1 VLAAADGDRAR
12 VGNVTRLMRANDL
25 AAVLKME
32 RASFTS
38 PWTSEMLAAEIDAE
52 FGWSTVATDDN
63 GDVTGFLIG
72 RRYPDMWHVLD
83 LAVSVERRRQGVARG
98 LVREF
103 LHAADGA
110 GLPVLLEVRENNAGA
125 VALYESEGFV
135 TLSLRRG
142 YYMDT
147 GENALVMVRE
157 AGGGVHRGRS
167 DRGLAGP
174 LLAIESSC
182 DDTAAAV
189 LAPDGQVL
197 SSVSHSQDAVHERY
211 GGVVPEAASRAHV
224 ERLSAVVSEAL
235 READCRVDDL
245 RGVAV
250 TIGPGLIGALLVG
263 VQTAKAIAWS
273 RRLPLFP
280 VNHLH
285 GHLASAWLGDPQA
298 PYPMITLV
306 ASGGHTMLVR
316 VDDRATFRLL
326 GQTLDDA
333 AGEAFDKGARLLGLG
348 YPGGKELDE
357 LAEGGDASRYSF
369 PVGLKRSNRLDF
381 SFSGVKTALYY
392 LLRGMSAEERATDAL
407 HIAASY
413 REAIVSALVT
423 KTFRAVRLERAAS
436 VAIAGG
442 VAANSLLRRRLAE
455 EGKKTGVHV
464 VLPRLAYCTDN
475 AAMIGAAA
483 LVGPRLDYPEYM
495 DIDASASLPLG
506 RWLPEAT
513 LQSQADLSSGV

>member
-1 VLAAADGDRAR
+1 
-12 VGNVTRLMRANDL
+12 MRASDL
-25 AAVLKME
+25 PAVVMIE
-32 RASFTS
+32 RASFSS
-38 PWTSEMLAAEIDAE
+38 PWTSDMLAAELEAE
-52 FGWSTVATDDN
+52 FGWSTVGT
-63 GDVTGFLIG
+63 GGKEGVVGFLMG
-72 RRYPDMWHVLD
+72 RCYPDMWHVLD
-83 LAVSVERRRQGVARG
+83 LAVSIEHRRRGVARR
-98 LVREF
+98 LVRDF
-103 LHAADGA
+103 LRAADGA

-135 TLSLRRG
+135 TLSLRKG
-142 YYMDT
+142 YYVDT

-157 AGGGVHRGRS
+157 AGGGIYRGRT
-167 DRGLAGP
+167 DRRPRGP

-189 LAPDGQVL
+189 LAPGGQVL
-197 SSVSHSQDAVHERY
+197 SSVSHSQDSIHERY
-211 GGVVPEAASRAHV
+211 GGVVPEVASRAHV

-235 READCRVDDL
+235 LEADCRVEDL
-245 RGVAV
+245 KGVAV
-250 TIGPGLIGALLVG
+250 TVGPGLIGALLVG

-285 GHLASAWLGDPQA
+285 GHLAAAWLGDPQA

-316 VDDRATFRLL
+316 VDDRTTFRLL

-348 YPGGKELDE
+348 YPGGRELDE
-357 LAEGGDASRYSF
+357 LAERGDASRYSF
-369 PVGLKRSNRLDF
+369 PVGLKRSNRPDF

-392 LLRGMSAEERATDAL
+392 FLLGMSAEERAAYAP

-423 KTFRAVRLERAAS
+423 KTLRAVRLERAAS

-442 VAANSLLRRRLAE
+442 VAANSLLRRRVAE
-455 EGKKTGVHV
+455 EGKKAGVHV

-483 LVGPRLDYPEYM
+483 LAGPRLDYPDY
-495 DIDASASLPLG
+495 IDMNASASLPLG
-506 RWLPEAT
+506 KWLPDT
-513 LQSQADLSSGV
+513 SLRY

>member
-1 VLAAADGDRAR
+1 
-12 VGNVTRLMRANDL
+12 MRAGDL
-25 AAVLKME
+25 PAVVMIE
-32 RASFTS
+32 RTSFTS
-38 PWTSEMLAAEIDAE
+38 PWTSEMLAAEMDAE
-52 FGWSTVATDDN
+52 FGWSTVATDAR
-63 GDVTGFLIG
+63 GDVAGFLMG

-83 LAVSVERRRQGVARG
+83 LAVSVAHRRQGVARG

-103 LHAADGA
+103 LQAADGA
-110 GLPVLLEVRENNAGA
+110 GRPVLLEARENNAGA

-135 TLSLRRG
+135 ALSVRKG
-142 YYMDT
+142 YYGDT

-167 DRGLAGP
+167 DRGLGGP
-174 LLAIESSC
+174 VLAIESSC

-189 LAPDGQVL
+189 IAPGGQIL
-197 SSVSHSQDAVHERY
+197 SSVSHSQDAIHERY
-211 GGVVPEAASRAHV
+211 GGVVPEVASRAHV

-245 RGVAV
+245 SGVAV
-250 TIGPGLIGALLVG
+250 TVGPGLIGALLVG

-273 RRLPLFP
+273 KRLPLFP

-285 GHLASAWLGDPQA
+285 GHLAAAWLGGLQT

-316 VDDRATFRLL
+316 VDDRVTFKLL

-333 AGEAFDKGARLLGLG
+333 AGEAFDKGARLLGLA
-348 YPGGKELDE
+348 YPGGRELDE
-357 LAEGGDASRYSF
+357 LAERGDASRYCF
-369 PVGLKRSNRLDF
+369 PVGLKRSTLPNF

-392 LLRGMSAEERATDAL
+392 LLRGMSTEERAANAP

-423 KTFRAVRLERAAS
+423 KTLRAARQEGAATI
-436 VAIAGG
+436 AITGG

-455 EGKKTGVHV
+455 EGKKARVHV
-464 VLPRLAYCTDN
+464 VLPRLSYCTDN

-483 LVGPRLDYPEYM
+483 LAGPRLDYPEYM
-495 DIDASASLPLG
+495 DLDASASLPLG

-513 LQSQADLSSGV
+513 IRP